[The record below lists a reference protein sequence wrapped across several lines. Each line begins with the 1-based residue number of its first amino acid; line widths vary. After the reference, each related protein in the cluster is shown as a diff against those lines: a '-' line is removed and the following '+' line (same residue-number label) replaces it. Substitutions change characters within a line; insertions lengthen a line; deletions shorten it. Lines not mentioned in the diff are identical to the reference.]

1 MFFTSEALVI
11 HKIIAN
17 LELRLIKTCPSGR
30 PQIHVIWAVL
40 TGHSGLKKKKNRNV
54 GEEHIHGAKGN
65 WNGKM
70 VLNVIVYCVHV

>member
-40 TGHSGLKKKKNRNV
+40 TGHSGLKKKKTGMWERNIFM
-54 GEEHIHGAKGN
+54 ELKGTGMGR
-65 WNGKM
+65 WF
-70 VLNVIVYCVHV
+70 